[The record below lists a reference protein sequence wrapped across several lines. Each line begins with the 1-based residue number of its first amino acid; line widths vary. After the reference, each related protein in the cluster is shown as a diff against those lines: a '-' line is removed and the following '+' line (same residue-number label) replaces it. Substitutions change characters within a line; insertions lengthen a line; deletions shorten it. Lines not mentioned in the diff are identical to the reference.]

1 MSTCFIS
8 HEEAHSGSLRNP
20 GGDLLLGMNLFLF
33 PLNPFWG
40 LCPVAVSVQEGML
53 FSAWLKMRLKFCSHR
68 LGSWFISL
76 IWLPLDL
83 LSALCKLGQ
92 RG

>member
-53 FSAWLKMRLKFCSHR
+53 FSAWLKMRLKFCSHNQEPS
-68 LGSWFISL
+68 LISL

-83 LSALCKLGQ
+83 LSALYKLGE